1 MGLRPGGAWRT
12 TLTALALVVGLAVCG
27 AAPLRYTPVD
37 EIPDRPGLFSGEDG
51 AFVIR

>member
-1 MGLRPGGAWRT
+1 MGIRRGGAWRT
-12 TLTALALVVGLAVCG
+12 TLVALALVLGLAACG

-37 EIPDRPGLFSGEDG
+37 EVPEGPGLLSGEDG

>member
-12 TLTALALVVGLAVCG
+12 TLTALALVVGLAACG

-37 EIPDRPGLFSGEDG
+37 EVSDGPGLLSGE
-51 AFVIR
+51 AARS

>member
-12 TLTALALVVGLAVCG
+12 TLTALTFVVGLAACG
-27 AAPLRYTPVD
+27 AARLRGTPVD
-37 EIPDRPGLFSGEDG
+37 EVPDEPGLLSGEDD